1 MWNLEPKMT
10 FDLLSGAAIG
20 PRAGLLHTPHGD
32 VPTPVFMPVGTQATV
47 KTLTPDELV
56 ASGVRI
62 VLANTYHL
70 YLRPSAEVVARL
82 GGLHKFMGWPWPI
95 LTDSG
100 GFQVFSLGHLRRV
113 SDDGVLFKSHIDGSE
128 HFFSPELVMATQE
141 MLGADI
147 VMALDE
153 CAPPEATPNYAQAA
167 MARTHRWAER
177 CRAAQT
183 RGDQALFG
191 IVQGGMFA
199 DLRQESA
206 QTLAMLD
213 FPGYGIGG
221 LSIGEPKEVT
231 WRMLDITIEYLPP
244 DRPRYLMGVG
254 SPEDILAAVAH
265 GVDMMDCVLPTRI
278 ARNGALIVRTGRLN
292 IKSPQYTWDER
303 PIEEGCGCY
312 TCQHFSRAYLRHLFK
327 AEEILGLRL
336 MTIHNV
342 YFLVELMR
350 QIRQAILEGHF
361 AQFQAEF
368 LADFQPTDPAVQ
380 AANKARWLA
389 RSRQS
394 PGHLEI

>member
-1 MWNLEPKMT
+1 MMT
-10 FDLLSGAAIG
+10 FDLLSGAATG

-47 KTLTPDELV
+47 KTLTPDEL
-56 ASGVRI
+56 AAIGVPI

-70 YLRPSAEVVARL
+70 YLRPGAEVVARL
-82 GGLHKFMGWPWPI
+82 GGLHKFMGWPRPI

-113 SDDGVLFKSHIDGSE
+113 SDDGVLFKSYVDGSE

-141 MLGADI
+141 LLGADI

-153 CAPPEATPNYAQAA
+153 CAPPEATPEYAQAA
-167 MARTHRWAER
+167 MARTQRWAER
-177 CRAAQT
+177 CLLAQT

-199 DLRQESA
+199 DLRRESA
-206 QTLAMLD
+206 RTLAALG

-221 LSIGEPKEVT
+221 LSVGEAKAVT
-231 WRMLDITIEYLPP
+231 WRMLDITIEHLPP

-254 SPEDILAAVAH
+254 SPEDVLAAVAH

-278 ARNGALIVRTGRLN
+278 ARNGALIVHTGRLN

-342 YFLVELMR
+342 YFLVEFMR
-350 QIRQAILEGHF
+350 QIRQAILEGRF

-368 LADFQPTDPAVQ
+368 LANFQPTDPAVQ

-389 RSRQS
+389 RARQS
-394 PGHLEI
+394 PDHLQIE